1 MSAAQE
7 NLKSA
12 AALLKSAEAEY
23 DSIVQ
28 QAEAMKAKA
37 KAAMDNA
44 RKLHA
49 EAMEAADRELPQCTI
64 VTREFNGKDQKRAG
78 VIVRKTGKSI
88 FVRRLGVNEEPDQYR
103 QSKWN
108 DGEWWPYPKPKGYQW
123 THRFVRLP
131 ESGA

>member
-1 MSAAQE
+1 MSTAQE
-7 NLKSA
+7 NLKAA
-12 AALLKSAEAEY
+12 AALLESAELEFNRVLAVTKEM
-23 DSIVQ
+23 
-28 QAEAMKAKA
+28 EARALCGL
-37 KAAMDNA
+37 DEA
-44 RKLHA
+44 RNLHA